1 MRTGRHLL
9 LLAGLWLLSH
19 PTFSQNKERPLFR
32 FGIVADVQYANRPN
46 AGSRHY
52 RSSLRKLRE
61 AVDTFND
68 QKVDFVISLGDFIND
83 DFHSFDT
90 LNKITGKLQCPIYH
104 VIGNHDFE
112 VDGSEKKNVP
122 GAMGLRKRYYS
133 FLRDGWRFIILDG
146 NDISLMA
153 NPRGSRPYKEAEAWT
168 KRLKAQKAAS
178 IADWDGG
185 VGSKQM
191 HWLKK
196 QLAISKRK
204 KEKVIV
210 CCHQPLY
217 SAKKKEMLR
226 NAKAVSSL
234 VESYPNVKAF
244 LAGHTHISEY
254 FRHKDVNY
262 VTFKGMVEKE
272 ENAFAIISVYNDR
285 MEIKGYDKEVTRI
298 LQLH

>member
-1 MRTGRHLL
+1 MRTGRRLL
-9 LLAGLWLLSH
+9 LLAGLWLVSH
-19 PTFSQNKERPLFR
+19 PTFSQKKEHPLFR
-32 FGIVADVQYANRPN
+32 FGVVADVQYANRDN

-52 RSSLRKLRE
+52 RSSLRKLQE
-61 AVDTFND
+61 AVDTFNS
-68 QKVDFVISLGDFIND
+68 QKVDFVVSLGDFIND

-90 LNKITGKLQCPIYH
+90 LNKIARQLQCPIH
-104 VIGNHDFE
+104 QTLGNHDFE
-112 VDGSEKKNVP
+112 VDAGEKKQVLT
-122 GAMGLRKRYYS
+122 AMGLKNRYYS
-133 FLRDGWRFIILDG
+133 FLRDGWRFIVLDG

-153 NPRGSRPYKEAEAWT
+153 NPPGSEPYKEAEAWA
-168 KRLKAQKAAS
+168 KQLKAEKAAS

-204 KEKVIV
+204 KEKVVV

-217 SAKKKEMLR
+217 SSKKREMLR

-244 LAGHTHISEY
+244 LAGHTHVSEY
-254 FRHKDVNY
+254 FRHHDVDY

-272 ENAFAIISVYNDR
+272 ENAFAVISVYKDR
-285 MEIKGYDKEVTRI
+285 LEIKGYDKEVSRV
-298 LQLH
+298 LPLD